1 MPRQIH
7 KLKCFIG
14 PYSRNAIGGVAQYG
28 MVHAYTQRQA
38 KKLLG
43 VPHKL
48 FAAEWKEHPEMVG
61 FTRFVAYLRGA
72 DESIWTARGD

>member
-28 MVHAYTQRQA
+28 MVHAFSQRQA
-38 KKLLG
+38 ETLLHVG
-43 VPHKL
+43 HHR
-48 FAAEWKEHPEMVG
+48 FMAEWKEHPEMVG